1 VVQVESLEAVVGAD
15 AVAGGLG
22 AETRAFGGLVGME
35 AAVLIRGLD
44 EGVVLGLGDDV
55 EKFGHGIRVS

>member
-1 VVQVESLEAVVGAD
+1 MGAD

-35 AAVLIRGLD
+35 AAVLISGLD

-55 EKFGHGIRVS
+55 EKFGHGSG

>member
-1 VVQVESLEAVVGAD
+1 
-15 AVAGGLG
+15 
-22 AETRAFGGLVGME
+22 ME

-55 EKFGHGIRVS
+55 EKFGHGIRVR